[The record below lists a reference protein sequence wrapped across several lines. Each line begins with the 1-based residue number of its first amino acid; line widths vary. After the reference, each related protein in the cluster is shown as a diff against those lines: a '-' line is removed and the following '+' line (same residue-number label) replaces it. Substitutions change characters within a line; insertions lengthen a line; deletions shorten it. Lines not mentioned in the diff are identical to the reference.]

1 MASMSFP
8 TSSLDGAYVQQ
19 VRTRV
24 LQWYADNARK
34 LPWREPDTTTW
45 GVLVSEVM
53 LQQTQVARVWEPWLA
68 WMQRWP
74 RPADLAAA
82 DASDVLIMWGRLG
95 YPRRALRL
103 HETAKAVVGEHD
115 GQLPADPEKL
125 RQLPGIGEYTAAAV
139 SSFAFGIPEVVI
151 DTNVRRVH
159 ARIFS
164 GEGAAAPS
172 LTAAERR
179 LATALMPD
187 TSTQQGVDEA
197 NTWNIA
203 SMELGALVCTARA
216 PACDQCPVLDACAWV
231 AAGKPEP
238 KTAAKSASWNGSDRQ
253 VRGAIMGVL
262 RAQGA
267 VDISTLRTTVEATG
281 RLGRHVPESA
291 QWKRAVSG
299 LIDDGLAVLD
309 DELLALP

>member
-1 MASMSFP
+1 MSS
-8 TSSLDGAYVQQ
+8 TTDLTDARMQDI
-19 VRTRV
+19 RTRI
-24 LQWYADNARK
+24 LDWYAAHARA
-34 LPWREPDTTTW
+34 LPWREPETTAW

-68 WMQRWP
+68 WMKRWP
-74 RPADLAAA
+74 GPAELAAA
-82 DASDVLIMWGRLG
+82 KASEVLIMWGRLG

-103 HETAKAVVGEHD
+103 HETAKAVVADHG
-115 GQLPADPEKL
+115 GTLPADPEL
-125 RQLPGIGEYTAAAV
+125 LLQLPGIGEYTAAAV
-139 SSFAFGIPEVVI
+139 SSFAFEIPEVVI

-164 GEGAAAPS
+164 GQGAAAPS

-187 TSTQQGVDEA
+187 TTTAAGIAQA
-197 NTWNIA
+197 NTWNVA
-203 SMELGALVCTARA
+203 TMELGALICSARA
-216 PACDQCPVLDACAWV
+216 PKCEQCPVFQQCAWV

-238 KTAAKSASWNGSDRQ
+238 EVVTKSQPWNGSDRQ

-267 VDISTLRTTVEATG
+267 IDVATLQATVEATG
-281 RLGRHVPESA
+281 RLGRHVPEPP
-291 QWKRAVSG
+291 QWDRAVSG
-299 LIDDGLAVLD
+299 LVTDGLAVLT
-309 DELLALP
+309 EEILALP